1 MAHGCTGTGTRPP
14 RVVESMRPGHSA
26 APLWLPDPVCAVCG
40 GETMQEAGKTRKNS
54 ETVTRKL
61 LYEFGPFRVD
71 PQRRLLLQDG
81 QPVPLTGK
89 AFDILLALLE
99 CHGEIRSEEH
109 TSELQSLRHLVCR

>member
-54 ETVTRKL
+54 ETVTRTL

-71 PQRRLLLQDG
+71 PQKRLLLQDG

-89 AFDILLALLE
+89 AFDIIQIGRA
-99 CHGEIRSEEH
+99 S
-109 TSELQSLRHLVCR
+109 CRERVQISG